1 MWDKVKTFVEGSKV
15 AQFVLVLLLG
25 VAIGAIFYPTK
36 RIEER
41 EKSRYEEQL
50 KITKEANEKEVK
62 QLNERLDKSVEETKQ
77 VRQESETKISKLT
90 TQVHDLQSKQ
100 KTSYY
105 KLVKPDGT
113 VEIKKYSESEVT
125 ESTKVITQIQEEF
138 KTKIESIETKWETL
152 HKERVET
159 LQKEWSSKEQT
170 YQTKIAEL
178 EKSKVTEINQKK
190 FGLEAGLMSNLN
202 YYGHFN
208 ADIFGPI
215 FIGGQAEFGPAPAFG
230 LGLGIR
236 F

>member
-1 MWDKVKTFVEGSKV
+1 MWDKVKTLIEGSKV
-15 AQFVLVLLLG
+15 LQFALVLLLG

-36 RIEER
+36 RTEER

-50 KITKEANEKEVK
+50 KITKEANDKEVK
-62 QLNERLDKSVEETKQ
+62 QLNERLDKATTEVKQ
-77 VRQESETKISKLT
+77 VKEESESKITKLT

-100 KTSYY
+100 KTAYY
-105 KLVKPDGT
+105 KVVRPDGT
-113 VEIKKYSESEVT
+113 IEIKKFSESEVT
-125 ESTKVITQIQEEF
+125 ESTKVVTQIQEEF
-138 KTKIESIETKWETL
+138 KQKIASIEEKWETL
-152 HKERVET
+152 HKERVEV

-190 FGLEAGLMSNLN
+190 FGLEAGMMSNLN

-208 ADIFGPI
+208 ADVFGPI
-215 FIGGQAEFGPAPAFG
+215 FVGGQAEFGPAPTFG